1 MRRKDRAVADSREI
15 AAILSACKVCH
26 LAIPD
31 GGAPYVVP
39 LNFGF
44 TLEHGALTL
53 YFHSA
58 KQGRKLEL
66 LSRRPC
72 VGFAVS
78 RELGDV
84 RADEPCRSGCC
95 YESVLGSGTAEI
107 LTDTD
112 EKCAA
117 LTRLM
122 QHQFGG
128 GEIAFTHAQA
138 EGVCVFRVVS
148 TMFQAKRK
156 V

>member
-1 MRRKDRAVADSREI
+1 MRRRDRAVTDAKEI
-15 AAILSACKVCH
+15 TAILSACRVCH

-31 GGAPYVVP
+31 GGVPYVVP

-44 TLEHGALTL
+44 TLEHGVLTL

-66 LSRRPC
+66 LAANPC

-78 RELGDV
+78 REMGGM
-84 RADEPCRSGCC
+84 RADAPCRSGS
-95 YESVLGSGTAEI
+95 YFESVLGSGTAEI
-107 LTDTD
+107 LTDAD

-122 QHQFGG
+122 QHQFGEN
-128 GEIAFTHAQA
+128 EIAFTHAQA
-138 EGVCVFRVVS
+138 EPVCMFRVIS
-148 TMFQAKRK
+148 KSFQAKRK
-156 V
+156 A